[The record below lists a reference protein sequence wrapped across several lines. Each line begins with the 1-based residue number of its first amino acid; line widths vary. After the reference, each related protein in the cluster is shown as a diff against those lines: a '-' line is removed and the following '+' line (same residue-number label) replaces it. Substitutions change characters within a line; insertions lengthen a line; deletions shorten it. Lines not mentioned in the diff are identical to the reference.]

1 MKALRLKRPG
11 GLEDLLPVDIEDP
24 GSPGPGQ
31 IRVRL
36 HASSLNYHDLA
47 VVSGRLPVSD
57 NRIPMSDGAGFVE
70 TVGDG
75 VTDFA
80 PGDLVVSCFFPLW
93 HRCRRLFR
101 NTGRWHRRLRSRGRG
116 RTRDLVYARTKR
128 IYSKPSCNADHCRP
142 DRVARLDR
150 GWWAEGRRC
159 RATTWNGR
167 CLGIRVAARE
177 GHLCDGNYHLL
188 IRPETRQGQGTR
200 RRSYYQLPID

>member
-142 DRVARLDR
+142 DRMARLDR
-150 GWWAEGRRC
+150 RWWAEGRRC

-167 CLGIRVAARE
+167 CLGIRVAAR
-177 GHLCDGNYHLL
+177 
-188 IRPETRQGQGTR
+188 
-200 RRSYYQLPID
+200 